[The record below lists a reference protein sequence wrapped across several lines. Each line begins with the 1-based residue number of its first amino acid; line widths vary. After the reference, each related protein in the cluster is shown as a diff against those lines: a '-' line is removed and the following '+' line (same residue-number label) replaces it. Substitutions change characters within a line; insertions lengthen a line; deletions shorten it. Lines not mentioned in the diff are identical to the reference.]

1 MFALTAD
8 RRGSRS
14 RRVEPVAPLRDRLR
28 AELAP
33 PVLDWQVSAG
43 DEVQAVYADP
53 ADVVAAVLAL
63 SETDEWHV
71 GLGIGTVDTPYPRTV
86 HEATGPALVAAREA
100 VEASKDTGY
109 PAVRGSGWAA
119 DLEAVFTVCCAIR
132 RRRTGPGREAAR
144 LADLGR
150 TQQHIARTLHIAQ
163 SSVSR
168 RLAAALWSEE
178 RAVHPTL
185 TTLLMLAERDA
196 DAGRPDQQ
204 EPGARARAGGGSG
217 PAGQP

>member
-1 MFALTAD
+1 MA
-8 RRGSRS
+8 
-14 RRVEPVAPLRDRLR
+14 EWRDRLR

-33 PVLDWQVSAG
+33 ALLDWQVSAG
-43 DEVQAVYADP
+43 DELQAVYADP
-53 ADVVAAVLAL
+53 ADVVPAVLAL
-63 SETDEWHV
+63 AETDEWHV
-71 GLGIGTVDTPYPRTV
+71 GLGIGTVDTPYPETV
-86 HEATGPALVAAREA
+86 HEATGAALVAAREA
-100 VEASKDTGY
+100 VEASKDSGY
-109 PAVRGSGWAA
+109 PAVRGSEGAA

-150 TQQHIARTLHIAQ
+150 TQQCIAETLEITQ

-185 TTLLMLAERDA
+185 VTLLALASR
-196 DAGRPDQQ
+196 
-204 EPGARARAGGGSG
+204 EPGSRHPDSEGSPERPTAPSRPG
-217 PAGQP
+217 PSGAAEPA

>member
-1 MFALTAD
+1 MFALTLDGRAS
-8 RRGSRS
+8 RARGAKPTMAEQRG
-14 RRVEPVAPLRDRLR
+14 RLR

-33 PVLDWQVSAG
+33 AVLDWQVSAG
-43 DEVQAVYADP
+43 DELQAVYADP
-53 ADVVAAVLAL
+53 GDVVPAVLSLA
-63 SETDEWHV
+63 ETGEWHV
-71 GLGIGTVDTPYPRTV
+71 GLGIGTVATPYPATV
-86 HEATGPALVAAREA
+86 HEATGSALVAAREA

-109 PAVRGSGWAA
+109 PAVRGPRWAA

-150 TQQHIARTLHIAQ
+150 TQQRIAETLDIAQ

-185 TTLLMLAERDA
+185 VTLLALAEQESG
-196 DAGRPDQQ
+196 AGRSGP
-204 EPGARARAGGGSG
+204 SG
-217 PAGQP
+217 PAGPA